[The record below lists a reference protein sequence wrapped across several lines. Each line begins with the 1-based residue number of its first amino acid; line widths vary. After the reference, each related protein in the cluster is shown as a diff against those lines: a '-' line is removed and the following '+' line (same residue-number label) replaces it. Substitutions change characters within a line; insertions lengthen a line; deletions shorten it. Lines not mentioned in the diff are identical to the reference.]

1 MMMERRLKILMIGGV
16 TLLCGF
22 IVAGN
27 IHDPGTNLLFVQ
39 HVFSMDTIVPV
50 SAMADHALSI
60 PLLWRIGSLA
70 DRHGEGL
77 TAALF
82 ALGAVE
88 LFRARNGNARDFHQA
103 KRFVFAGAGC
113 VICCSGLSAFS
124 LLGANGSRC
133 GNRRSGTVRPAAF
146 RFIKASILS
155 CSDLRRAA
163 GRRQSAFRLLV
174 LIMRT
179 EARSL
184 RP

>member
-1 MMMERRLKILMIGGV
+1 MMMERRLKILMIGGL

-39 HVFSMDTIVPV
+39 HVFSMDTIIPV
-50 SAMADHALSI
+50 SAMADHAISI
-60 PLLWRIGSLA
+60 PLLWRIGFWLIVA
-70 DRHGEGL
+70 GEGL

-113 VICCSGLSAFS
+113 AFVVWFIGFLAVGGEWFAMWQS
-124 LLGANGSRC
+124 QVWDGQ
-133 GNRRSGTVRPAAF
+133 PAAF
-146 RFIKASILS
+146 RFIASI
-155 CSDLRRAA
+155 
-163 GRRQSAFRLLV
+163 LLV
-174 LIMRT
+174 LIFVAQPDA
-179 EARSL
+179 EL
-184 RP
+184 

>member
-1 MMMERRLKILMIGGV
+1 MMMERRLKILMIGGL

-39 HVFSMDTIVPV
+39 HVFSMDTIIPV
-50 SAMADHALSI
+50 SAMADHAISI
-60 PLLWRIGSLA
+60 PLLWRIGFWLIVM
-70 DRHGEGL
+70 GEGL

-113 VICCSGLSAFS
+113 GFAVWFIGFLAVGGEWFAMWQPQVWD
-124 LLGANGSRC
+124 GQ
-133 GNRRSGTVRPAAF
+133 PAAF
-146 RFIKASILS
+146 RFIASI
-155 CSDLRRAA
+155 
-163 GRRQSAFRLLV
+163 LLV
-174 LIMRT
+174 LIFVAQPDA
-179 EARSL
+179 EL
-184 RP
+184 

>member
-1 MMMERRLKILMIGGV
+1 MMMERRLKILMIGGL

-39 HVFSMDTIVPV
+39 HVFSMDTIIPV
-50 SAMADHALSI
+50 SAMADHAISI
-60 PLLWRIGSLA
+60 PLLWRIGFWLIVM
-70 DRHGEGL
+70 GEGL

-113 VICCSGLSAFS
+113 AFVVWFIGFLAVGGEWFAMWQS
-124 LLGANGSRC
+124 QVWDGQ
-133 GNRRSGTVRPAAF
+133 PAAF
-146 RFIKASILS
+146 RFIASI
-155 CSDLRRAA
+155 
-163 GRRQSAFRLLV
+163 LLV
-174 LIMRT
+174 LIFVAQPDA
-179 EARSL
+179 EL
-184 RP
+184 

>member
-1 MMMERRLKILMIGGV
+1 MMMERRLKILMIGGL

-39 HVFSMDTIVPV
+39 HVFSMDTIIPV
-50 SAMADHALSI
+50 SAMADHAISI
-60 PLLWRIGSLA
+60 PLLWRIGFWLIVMV
-70 DRHGEGL
+70 EGL

-113 VICCSGLSAFS
+113 GFAVWFIGFLAVGGEWFAMWQSQVWDGQ
-124 LLGANGSRC
+124 
-133 GNRRSGTVRPAAF
+133 PAAF
-146 RFIKASILS
+146 RFIASI
-155 CSDLRRAA
+155 
-163 GRRQSAFRLLV
+163 LLV
-174 LIMRT
+174 LIFVAQPDA
-179 EARSL
+179 EL
-184 RP
+184 

>member
-1 MMMERRLKILMIGGV
+1 MMMERRLKILMIGGL

-39 HVFSMDTIVPV
+39 HVFSMDTIIPV
-50 SAMADHALSI
+50 SAMADHAISI
-60 PLLWRIGSLA
+60 PLLWRIGFWLIVI
-70 DRHGEGL
+70 GEGL

-113 VICCSGLSAFS
+113 AFVVWFIGFLAVGGEWFAMWQS
-124 LLGANGSRC
+124 QVWDGQ
-133 GNRRSGTVRPAAF
+133 PAAF
-146 RFIKASILS
+146 RFIASI
-155 CSDLRRAA
+155 
-163 GRRQSAFRLLV
+163 LLV
-174 LIMRT
+174 LIFVAQPDA
-179 EARSL
+179 EL
-184 RP
+184 